1 MMFWGFGRGRWI
13 NGHIPIETWHSGK
26 KKKRSKFKMRDHSL
40 EILGPKWL
48 CKEGK
53 R

>member
-1 MMFWGFGRGRWI
+1 MMFWVSGRGKWV
-13 NGHIPIETWHSGK
+13 NGHIPIETRNTGE
-26 KKKRSKFKMRDHSL
+26 KKKRFKVKMRNNSL